1 MGRRVRHLGLH
12 DASGAELPGRL
23 IEIAG
28 SETYVV
34 DAGEGP
40 GIVMLHGFGDTAES
54 WRRVVPRLA
63 GGHRVV
69 ALDIPPFGRSSAP
82 RPMNGTSLIEWYPDF
97 LAALT
102 KMLELEGVT
111 LVGHSLGG
119 AIALGFALEHP
130 DAVDRLGLIAPA
142 GLGQGAPWWWHAVA
156 GRPINWGAFLRL
168 PNPVAGQAI
177 KTGVRNF
184 LEGNLVYDARGM
196 EDVIDHF
203 VALHGGRRELEQL
216 LATGRSLISGYD
228 GTLIQRAGEI
238 DCPVA
243 VIWGREDR
251 LAPVEH
257 AEAFAA
263 AVPHADVHVLERC
276 GHYPQI
282 ELPTRVSDLLGELLA
297 YGPSSSLRTSSR
309 TTFSRTS
316 SSVSSRS
323 PRLRR

>member
-1 MGRRVRHLGLH
+1 M
-12 DASGAELPGRL
+12 
-23 IEIAG
+23 IEVAG
-28 SETYVV
+28 SEAYVV

-40 GIVMLHGFGDTAES
+40 AIVMLHGFGDSADS

-63 GGHRVV
+63 GSHRVV
-69 ALDIPPFGRSSAP
+69 ALDIPPFGRSTAP
-82 RPMNGTSLIEWYPDF
+82 PPMNGTSLVDWYPAF
-97 LAALT
+97 LEALADT
-102 KMLELEGVT
+102 LELERVT

-130 DAVDRLGLIAPA
+130 DAVARLGLIAPA

-177 KTGVRNF
+177 KAGVRNF
-184 LEGNLVYDARGM
+184 LEGSLMYDSRGM

-216 LATGRSLISGYD
+216 LSIGRSLIATYD

-238 DCPVA
+238 KCPVT
-243 VIWGREDR
+243 VIWGHEDR
-251 LAPVEH
+251 LAPVDH

-263 AVPHADVHVLERC
+263 AVPHADVRRLERC

-282 ELPTRVSDLLGELLA
+282 ELPTRVSDLLEELLA
-297 YGPSSSLRTSSR
+297 YGPSESLRTSSR

-316 SSVSSRS
+316 SSVTSRS
-323 PRLRR
+323 PRFRR